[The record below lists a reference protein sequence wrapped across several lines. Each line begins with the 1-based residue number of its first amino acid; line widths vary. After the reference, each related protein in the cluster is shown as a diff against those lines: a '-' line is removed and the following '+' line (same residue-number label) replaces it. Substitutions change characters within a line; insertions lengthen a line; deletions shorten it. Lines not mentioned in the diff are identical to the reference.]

1 MTRFRHGLFVF
12 FTVGVVALGLVA
24 CDSALDE
31 NPQTF
36 RNPDNYFQNAAEVQA
51 AASGMYEP
59 FVTFDLYKYGSWAES
74 ACTNDI
80 TYCYGWFAGGMNGQG
95 WEGGFWQGNQW
106 VGYYRIIARANT
118 LLQSI
123 GDAPAEESVKDRAR
137 GQAYFLRG
145 YSYYSLALRY
155 GDVPIRSELYEP
167 AEGAFGDAERDP
179 VHEVFQ
185 QATSD
190 LRRAANLLPQDY
202 AAGYQRGR
210 PAAPAA
216 RGMLAKTYL
225 HMAGEQFTQDQSED
239 AWYDQTLADNEQAYY
254 DSARVA
260 ASKVV
265 DQAESS
271 SFPGLVDGENI
282 TDLYDSEVQNKTPE
296 VLFAIQMGA
305 GDNPG
310 FPGGVHQQ
318 FFNPSGPLTLDGQRM
333 AGGNLKLGAI
343 QFRHR
348 WVQSQEDSD
357 RRFELGEMLWD
368 GWIWQNNSSTETYA
382 LGAIPD
388 GAVRDT
394 TDADQADPGTP
405 CRPGSYPI
413 LTDDQYQQDFA
424 GVEWAAPF
432 SAVVGDCEK
441 ADGTPIV
448 VWPTYYT
455 KKYVDLGATANS
467 GNNSDPLVLRYA
479 DVLLVYAEALA
490 ETGNAGEAVTQLNK
504 VRRRANVTTYSTG
517 DFPLS
522 GGTTLVEAIWA
533 ERARE
538 LYAEQDRHFDLLRQ
552 GRYFERM
559 EEVGKSRPPRRRLF
573 PIPSQEINGNKEI
586 NTNNPGY

>member
-1 MTRFRHGLFVF
+1 MTRFRHGLFVL

-24 CDSALDE
+24 CDGVLDE
-31 NPQTF
+31 NPKTF
-36 RNPDNYFQNAAEVQA
+36 RNPDNYFQNAEEVQA

-59 FVTFDLYKYGSWAES
+59 LVTFDLYKFGSWAES

-95 WEGGFWQGNQW
+95 WEGQFWQGNLW
-106 VGYYRIIARANT
+106 SGYYRIIARANT

-123 GDAPAEESVKDRAR
+123 GDAPAAEDIKDRAR

-145 YSYYSLALRY
+145 FSYYSLALRY

-167 AEGAFGDAERDP
+167 ADGAFGDAARDP

-185 QATSD
+185 QATND
-190 LRRAANLLPQDY
+190 FRRAANLLPPDY
-202 AAGYQRGR
+202 STGYQRGR

-225 HMAGEQFTQDQSED
+225 HMAGEQFTQDNSEEEWFD
-239 AWYDQTLADNEQAYY
+239 ETLANNEQAYY

-265 DQAESS
+265 DQGEGN

-282 TDLYDSEVQNKTPE
+282 TDLYDGEVQNKTPE
-296 VLFAIQMGA
+296 VLFAIQMGG

-310 FPGGVHQQ
+310 FPGGIHQQ
-318 FFNPSGPLTLDGQRM
+318 FFNPSAPLTLDGQRI
-333 AGGNLKLGAI
+333 AGGNLKLGPI
-343 QFRHR
+343 QYRHR
-348 WVQSQEDSD
+348 WVQSQEESD
-357 RRFELGEMLWD
+357 RRFEVGEMLWE
-368 GWIWQNNSSTETYA
+368 GWIWENNNSLSTYA
-382 LGAIPD
+382 KETIPD
-388 GAVRDT
+388 GAVMDT
-394 TDADQADPGTP
+394 TDDGEDNPQAPCDPDLLADERQTE
-405 CRPGSYPI
+405 
-413 LTDDQYQQDFA
+413 FE
-424 GVEWAAPF
+424 GVQWAVPF
-432 SAVVGDCEK
+432 NAVFGGCET
-441 ADGTPIV
+441 ADGTPII

-467 GNNSDPLVLRYA
+467 GNETDPLVLRYA

-490 ETGNAGEAVTQLNK
+490 ETGQMGEAVTQLNK
-504 VRRRANVTTYSTG
+504 VRARANVTEYTAG

-522 GGTTLVEAIWA
+522 GDTTLVEAIWA

-538 LYAEQDRHFDLLRQ
+538 LYAEQDRRFDLFRQ

-559 EEVGKSRPPRRRLF
+559 AEVGKSRPPRRRLY
-573 PIPSQEINGNKEI
+573 PIPDQEINGNREI
-586 NTNNPGY
+586 DTNNPGY

>member
-1 MTRFRHGLFVF
+1 MTRFRHSLLIA
-12 FTVGVVALGLVA
+12 FTIGVAALGLVA
-24 CDSALDE
+24 CDSTLEED
-31 NPQTF
+31 PKTF

-59 FVTFDLYKYGSWAES
+59 LVTFDLYKFGGWAES

-80 TYCYGWFAGGMNGQG
+80 TYCGFFGGGMNGQG
-95 WEGGFWQGNQW
+95 WENAFWQGNLW

-123 GDAPAEESVKDRAR
+123 GDSPVDEELTDRAR

-145 YSYYSLALRY
+145 WSYYSLAIRY
-155 GDVPIRSELYEP
+155 GDAPIRSELYEP
-167 AEGAFGDAERDP
+167 SSENFGDQGRNP

-202 AAGYQRGR
+202 STGYQRGR
-210 PAAPAA
+210 PTGPAA

-225 HMAGEQFTQDQSED
+225 HMAGEQFTQDNSQEEWFD
-239 AWYDQTLADNEQAYY
+239 ETLANNEQAYY

-265 DQAESS
+265 DQAEGS
-271 SFPGLVDGENI
+271 SFPGLVDGQNI
-282 TDLYDSEVQNKTPE
+282 TDLYDAETQNKTSE
-296 VLFAIQMGA
+296 VLFAIQMGS

-310 FPGGVHQQ
+310 FPGGIHPQ
-318 FFNPSGPLTLDGQRM
+318 FYNPSGPLNLDGERV
-333 AGGNLKLGAI
+333 AGGNNIFGAI
-343 QFRHR
+343 HFRHR

-357 RRFELGEMLWD
+357 LRFEVGEMLWG
-368 GWIWQNNSSTETYA
+368 GWTWRNNNSLETYVQE
-382 LGAIPD
+382 AIPD

-394 TDADQADPGTP
+394 TDAEEADPGTP
-405 CRPGSYPI
+405 CRPDSYPI
-413 LTDDQYQQDFA
+413 LTDDEFQQEFE

-432 SAVVGDCEK
+432 NAVVGDCEK
-441 ADGTPIV
+441 ADGTPII

-455 KKYVDLGATANS
+455 KKYVNLGATAAA
-467 GNNSDPLVLRYA
+467 NNGTDPLVLRYA

-490 ETGNAGEAVTQLNK
+490 ETGRMGEAVTQLNK
-504 VRRRANVTTYSTG
+504 VRERANVSTYTTG

-522 GGTTLVEAIWA
+522 GDTTLVEAIWA

-538 LYAEQDRHFDLLRQ
+538 LYAEQDRRFDLFRQ
-552 GRYFERM
+552 GRYFDRM
-559 EEVGKSRPPRRRLF
+559 EAVGKSRPARRRLY
-573 PIPSQEINGNKEI
+573 PLPNQEINGNREI
-586 NTNNPGY
+586 STNNPGY